1 MTDAADRK
9 EGDSQAKPALLVV
22 DDEALAR
29 QNLSH
34 MFRKEGYR
42 VTACAD
48 GAAALA
54 ALERERFEVVLTD
67 LRMPGIDGMALLKV
81 CREQH
86 QGTKVIMLTGFASLD
101 NAVAAVKAGAYHYLA
116 KPFRLAQVRELVAKA
131 LELGRLEQE
140 NKQLRKELALLKN
153 QQQPLTQNPAMRRL
167 LDTARRVAF
176 SNSTVLIGGESG
188 TGKELLARFIHQH
201 SQRHQGPFVAINC
214 GALHEE
220 LLASELFGHEKGA
233 FTGAQ
238 SQKPG
243 LIEAA
248 AGGTLFLDEIGETSP
263 ALQVKLLRV
272 LENREFYRV
281 GGHQPLSA
289 DVRFIAATNRDLAE
303 AVAEKRFRH
312 DLYFRLN
319 VVEFHLPSLAQRR
332 DDIPLLAHYFLQRH
346 GLQMGRELDDISP
359 EAMAILQSYD
369 YPGNIR
375 ELANLIERALAL
387 AEGRQLEA
395 WHLPEQLRSLKLWVL
410 RPGDE
415 PLPSLEDQE
424 RRYILQVLEHTGG
437 NRTQAAQILGIDRV
451 SLWRKLKRYGLEA
464 DD

>member
-1 MTDAADRK
+1 MNPEQPGDAPDAR
-9 EGDSQAKPALLVV
+9 PALLVV

-34 MFRKEGYR
+34 LFRKEGYR
-42 VTACAD
+42 VTTCAD

-54 ALERERFEVVLTD
+54 ALERERFDVVLTD
-67 LRMPGIDGMALLKV
+67 LRMPGIDGMALLKA
-81 CREQH
+81 CREH
-86 QGTKVIMLTGFASLD
+86 HPNTKVIMLTAFASLD
-101 NAVAAVKAGAYHYLA
+101 NAVAAVKAGAFHYLA
-116 KPFRLAQVRELVAKA
+116 KPFRLAEVRELVARA

-140 NKQLRKELALLKN
+140 NSQLRQQLALL
-153 QQQPLTQNPAMRRL
+153 QDQPRPLTQNPAMLRL
-167 LDTARRVAF
+167 LDTARRVA
-176 SNSTVLIGGESG
+176 SGDSTVLIGGESG

-201 SQRHQGPFVAINC
+201 SQRHAGPFLAINC

-233 FTGAQ
+233 FTGAMN
-238 SQKPG
+238 QKSG

-248 AGGTLFLDEIGETSP
+248 SGGTLFLDEIGETSP
-263 ALQVKLLRV
+263 AMQVKLLRV

-281 GGHQPLSA
+281 GGNQPLEV
-289 DVRFIAATNRDLAE
+289 DVRFLAATNRDLAE
-303 AVAEKRFRH
+303 AVNERRFRH

-319 VVEFHLPSLAQRR
+319 VVEFHLPSLAERR
-332 DDIPLLAHYFLQRH
+332 DDIPLLAHYFLHRH
-346 GLQMGRELDDISP
+346 GLRMGRTLKDISP
-359 EAMAILQSYD
+359 EAMAILQGYD

-375 ELANLIERALAL
+375 ELANLMERALAL
-387 AEGRQLEA
+387 AEGQRLEV

-415 PLPSLEDQE
+415 PLPSLEEQE
-424 RRYILQVLEHTGG
+424 RRYILQVLEHTAG

-464 DD
+464 GE

>member
-1 MTDAADRK
+1 MTPETTAAN
-9 EGDSQAKPALLVV
+9 GDEQPALLVV

-34 MFRKEGYR
+34 LFRKEGYR
-42 VTACAD
+42 VTTCAE

-54 ALERERFEVVLTD
+54 ALERERFDVVLTD
-67 LRMPGIDGMALLKV
+67 LRMPGIDGMALLKA

-86 QGTKVIMLTGFASLD
+86 PHTKLIMLTGFASLD
-101 NAVAAVKAGAYHYLA
+101 NAVAAVKAGAFHYLA
-116 KPFRLAQVRELVAKA
+116 KPFRLAEVRELVARA

-140 NKQLRKELALLKN
+140 NNRLRAQLAEL
-153 QQQPLTQNPAMRRL
+153 QDQPQPLTQNPAMRRL
-167 LDTARRVAF
+167 LETARKVA
-176 SNSTVLIGGESG
+176 SGESTVLIGGESG

-201 SQRHQGPFVAINC
+201 SQRRQGPFLAINC
-214 GALHEE
+214 GALHED

-233 FTGAQ
+233 FTGATH
-238 SQKPG
+238 QKPG
-243 LIEAA
+243 LIEVA

-263 ALQVKLLRV
+263 AMQVKLLRV

-281 GGHQPLSA
+281 GGNQALAA

-303 AVAEKRFRH
+303 AVAERRFRH

-319 VVEFHLPSLAQRR
+319 VVEFHLPSLAERR
-332 DDIPLLAHYFLQRH
+332 DDIPLLAHHFLQRH
-346 GLQMGRELDDISP
+346 GRRMGRTLDEISP
-359 EAMAILQSYD
+359 EAMAILQGYD

-375 ELANLIERALAL
+375 ELSNLMERALAL
-387 AEGRQLEA
+387 ADGQRLEV

-424 RRYILQVLEHTGG
+424 RRYILQVLEHTAG

-451 SLWRKLKRYGLEA
+451 SLWRKLKRYGLEGGE
-464 DD
+464 